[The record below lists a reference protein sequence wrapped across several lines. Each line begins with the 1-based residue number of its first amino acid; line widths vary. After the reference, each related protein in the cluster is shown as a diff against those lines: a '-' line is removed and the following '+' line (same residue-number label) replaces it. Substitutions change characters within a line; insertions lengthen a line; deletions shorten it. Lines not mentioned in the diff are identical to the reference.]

1 MELAACALLDLQNPI
16 PTLVLEHSVG
26 DAVFVVCLDAGDLPC
41 PLKSYRPILFIPIL
55 MLTVYVQVFDF

>member
-26 DAVFVVCLDAGDLPC
+26 DAVFVIRLDAGNVAC
-41 PLKSYRPILFIPIL
+41 ALKIDRPILFIPIL
-55 MLTVYVQVFDF
+55 MGKVYFQVFDF